1 MTEPIVV
8 QEPVVT
14 PEPPKEFAFDFQ
26 PTDEMG
32 NKIGGLQVIKYD
44 GTPEDLGRKMADQN
58 TKLIALNRKI
68 NKELRLSSSVK
79 DTIPDTAPRFDE
91 SKYELK
97 PEPLTAEERMQLVQ
111 DIQDPEKFEAAQQ
124 RLVRATIGD
133 PNALRT
139 RLARVEQR
147 LDRTTVQEEALAFK
161 RGCPDYFPSQS
172 NLETLA
178 AWMYKNNLD
187 PIKENFQLAYDTLK
201 DVLEVRPA
209 PASVVQPTV
218 SVQPEPQPAPRP
230 VSSGLT
236 RSNASDSGPV
246 ASPGSDIVYEQWK
259 GYEALERMPG
269 DEYKRRLLREPGFKE
284 KVQALD
290 NARAQKRAGQ

>member
-1 MTEPIVV
+1 MTRRPANEYL
-8 QEPVVT
+8 
-14 PEPPKEFAFDFQ
+14 PE
-26 PTDEMG
+26 
-32 NKIGGLQVIKYD
+32 
-44 GTPEDLGRKMADQN
+44 
-58 TKLIALNRKI
+58 
-68 NKELRLSSSVK
+68 S
-79 DTIPDTAPRFDE
+79 
-91 SKYELK
+91 
-97 PEPLTAEERMQLVQ
+97 
-111 DIQDPEKFEAAQQ
+111 
-124 RLVRATIGD
+124 
-133 PNALRT
+133 
-139 RLARVEQR
+139 EQG

-209 PASVVQPTV
+209 PV
-218 SVQPEPQPAPRP
+218 SVQPVVTEPPVIPAPVRP

-269 DEYKRRLLREPGFKE
+269 DEYKKRLLREPGFKE

>member
-1 MTEPIVV
+1 
-8 QEPVVT
+8 
-14 PEPPKEFAFDFQ
+14 
-26 PTDEMG
+26 
-32 NKIGGLQVIKYD
+32 
-44 GTPEDLGRKMADQN
+44 MAEN
-58 TKLIALNRKI
+58 NSRLIALNRKL
-68 NKELRLSSSVK
+68 NKDLRLSSSVK

-161 RGCPDYFPSQS
+161 RGCPDYFPSQN

-209 PASVVQPTV
+209 PV
-218 SVQPEPQPAPRP
+218 SVQPVVVTEPTVVPAPVRP

-246 ASPGSDIVYEQWK
+246 ASPGSRHCLRAVEGLRSPRTD
-259 GYEALERMPG
+259 A
-269 DEYKRRLLREPGFKE
+269 RR
-284 KVQALD
+284 
-290 NARAQKRAGQ
+290 